1 MESSEGDNISHLS
14 ACSHL
19 TVQLSD
25 DIPAVP
31 AITFLLTMIFPSVVK
46 SFSPISRPASA
57 VGVSPTRKKRLRSS
71 LMGSGIDVE
80 GHSVAGVVML
90 KGGSCRTQRLEV
102 GIGECKAFLLT
113 RKKDKSITFLKNTFL
128 KREYEL

>member
-1 MESSEGDNISHLS
+1 
-14 ACSHL
+14 
-19 TVQLSD
+19 VRD

-31 AITFLLTMIFPSVVK
+31 AITFLLTMIFPSAVN

-71 LMGSGIDVE
+71 LMGSGIDVK

-90 KGGSCRTQRLEV
+90 KVYSCRNQRLEGV
-102 GIGECKAFLLT
+102 IGERKAFLLT
-113 RKKDKSITFLKNTFL
+113 KKKDGSTIFSEDTFL
-128 KREYEL
+128 KRKYE